1 MKKLLL
7 FTIVLSILFISNDS
21 ICQNNYDSLK
31 YEKNLR
37 EVQMK
42 IKAIEMD
49 VILIKNK
56 NEQVTDS
63 LRRVVDSLYVMI
75 INLEKALE
83 KLKRDFTISESNIN
97 DLERNTK
104 EDFSEIVNKFTY
116 TNIAFI
122 VVTFFI
128 IIIIIILIFY
138 YKKKFHHTSLSINE
152 KWVNHDDKLAQLL
165 KNQLTLIKEERE
177 KKLEETSYKELD
189 HSLALR
195 VGEEI
200 HRMRLRI
207 SNMEPGTKGLTALKN
222 SLRRLEDEF
231 NEQGYEFIELKGK
244 PFDENVTA
252 LPKNFV
258 AVEGLKK
265 GEEIIYRVIKPQIKY
280 KGIVI
285 YHGDIEVGVCEEDL
299 AQ

>member
-1 MKKLLL
+1 M
-7 FTIVLSILFISNDS
+7 
-21 ICQNNYDSLK
+21 CQNNKDSLN

-37 EVQMK
+37 DINRKLKALETDFVIMK
-42 IKAIEMD
+42 SR
-49 VILIKNK
+49 
-56 NEQVTDS
+56 NEKDTDS
-63 LRRVVDSLYVMI
+63 LRGIVDSLYIMI
-75 INLEKALE
+75 ISHEKAIE
-83 KLKRDFTISESNIN
+83 NLKRDFTISESNIN
-97 DLERNTK
+97 DLERNTQ
-104 EDFSEIVNKFTY
+104 EDFSDIINKFTFS
-116 TNIAFI
+116 NIAFI
-122 VVTFFI
+122 IVIFII

-138 YKKKFHHTSLSINE
+138 YKKKFHNASLSINE